1 MQYPIIW
8 TSEIQYLWIAKVD
21 NNFVHGLCFVYHIL
35 SNWFADITF
44 CFHKT
49 HLYVQNTCIKIFLKF
64 YYKLLIIELPKVKYN
79 SKTKWK
85 MQYPGQCKSRKIVW
99 WLQIW
104 FTLLTVLDLFPKHHP
119 WSLTPHDFHICSI
132 LAKARTAM
140 HCTQQLQN
148 VQWKSSFQNH
158 KQALRATPPAFVL
171 AHALSNKYLTYHK
184 LLF

>member
-1 MQYPIIW
+1 
-8 TSEIQYLWIAKVD
+8 
-21 NNFVHGLCFVYHIL
+21 
-35 SNWFADITF
+35 
-44 CFHKT
+44 
-49 HLYVQNTCIKIFLKF
+49 
-64 YYKLLIIELPKVKYN
+64 
-79 SKTKWK
+79 

-119 WSLTPHDFHICSI
+119 QSLTPHDFHICSI

-171 AHALSNKYLTYHK
+171 AHALSNKYFTYHK
-184 LLF
+184 FAFFSFVAVSCKLSKMWHKHQRTALYIPLCHTLHGYTPN